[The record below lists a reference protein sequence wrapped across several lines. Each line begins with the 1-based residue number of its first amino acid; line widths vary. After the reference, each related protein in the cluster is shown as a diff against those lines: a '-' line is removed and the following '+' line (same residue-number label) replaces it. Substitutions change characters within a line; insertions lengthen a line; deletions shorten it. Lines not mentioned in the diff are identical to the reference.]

1 MQIPLHSYSSALKI
15 PDNLKSNILRVIENG
30 DCAFIIYGKDGSSA
44 SYISFQK
51 KEKGG
56 RQMASWGPKLY
67 QDDIAEDVKD
77 YYKAQLK
84 RGKTNEEVTKES
96 IECNEDIIQDED
108 EAPVFWFA
116 LADTQWRLGRLL
128 PSVKEKA
135 LEYLKSESNLKRWEK
150 EAINQREYKI
160 REKML
165 QELEKKLKSPIPSKK
180 KISQHKLYKCEWNI
194 GDTFAYKLESDYA
207 KEKGFDGKYLIIHK
221 VDENIWWPGHI
232 IPIVYIKFYNSNQMP
247 KSADDIENS
256 EFVKATCARGKPEYR
271 IQMLSTSKRII
282 SNEKLI
288 FIGNFVNLSTP
299 SDEYII
305 NDKVSMASCNWSK
318 FEKTIVDKYLRLNL
332 GGKINFRE

>member
-1 MQIPLHSYSSALKI
+1 M
-15 PDNLKSNILRVIENG
+15 G
-30 DCAFIIYGKDGSSA
+30 T
-44 SYISFQK
+44 
-51 KEKGG
+51 
-56 RQMASWGPKLY
+56 WGPKLY
-67 QDDIAEDVKD
+67 QDDLAESIRDCYID
-77 YYKAQLK
+77 QLK
-84 RGKTNEEVTKES
+84 HGKSSEEVT
-96 IECNEDIIQDED
+96 NELIAQNQDLLD
-108 EAPVFWFA
+108 DYDDAPVFWLA
-116 LADTQWRLGRLL
+116 LADTQWNLGRLL
-128 PSVKEKA
+128 PYVKDEA
-135 LEYLKSESNLKRWEK
+135 LEYLRNGSNLKRWKNE
-150 EAINQREYKI
+150 NPQEYNTRK
-160 REKML
+160 KVL
-165 QELEKKLKSPIPSKK
+165 KKLEHKLNSPMPPKK

-318 FEKTIVDKYLRLNL
+318 FEKTIVDKYLNL
-332 GGKINFRE
+332 K